1 MGKKKQPFIDRKHA
15 STYQLMHRSQRDV
28 SQDHLPSSSSSQQ
41 QQHQVEGGEH
51 TINPNNNGMILW
63 PSPANQASTNDQVLG
78 RRTVLEEW
86 RATLDQA
93 GLLDNSNNNNN
104 PGDPSRYLKEISGG
118 GTFVTPQGRVVAL
131 AAADGRSKT
140 SPVAHQPHEDW
151 DMLEVKGAPQVDNIA
166 LSEALD
172 EDMRAM
178 LYGDIDVDAGNFE
191 ELHDEFILDAAQ
203 EPTDDDQAA
212 ALFDYDAHIRE
223 LLEKAKEE
231 REGIDGSL
239 LRQQAN
245 RWARQDHDFFATL
258 QPLRER
264 AEGDDHEDEHEH
276 EHQREYHEEHD
287 EPEHEVMHTPGVV
300 SALSP
305 DEERALCEKFEQ
317 TLLEYDSDEIGDNPY
332 EEIGGDRPLEGD
344 VQLEAAL
351 DDFLAEREDDILI
364 HGNPEVMAERRRGGG
379 SGYSV
384 LVGKQM
390 IPAKDLE
397 ENPALVDADL
407 LGDLPPAQVVLAEA
421 QARLAEPYV
430 RPPAEDVLIDG
441 QSYFSERVRN
451 PWDCES
457 ILSTYSNLDNN
468 PVTIGTGGRRR
479 RKASKKKPSMADPVQ
494 QIQLSAKTGLPL
506 GVFSSKSKDDDD
518 VEDEEEGSQFY
529 DGSTMMSVNR
539 GVARYKNE
547 TAEEKRARK
556 AALKQERQ
564 MARIQKKVT
573 REVFQEEFAKRSV
586 SVHADDVA
594 GKTVFRYS

>member
-1 MGKKKQPFIDRKHA
+1 MGKKKPFIDRKHA
-15 STYQLMHRSQRDV
+15 STYQLLHRSQRDV
-28 SQDHLPSSSSSQQ
+28 SQDHLPGRAPEQQ
-41 QQHQVEGGEH
+41 QKQLEGGGDD
-51 TINPNNNGMILW
+51 NNNSNTNNNNHNGMILW
-63 PSPANQASTNDQVLG
+63 PSPSNQASTNDQVLG
-78 RRTVLEEW
+78 SRTGGVLEEW
-86 RATLDQA
+86 RATLAEA
-93 GLLDNSNNNNN
+93 GLLATDDNN
-104 PGDPSRYLKEISGG
+104 DVDRYLKDISGT
-118 GTFVTPQGRVVAL
+118 GTFVTPQGRVTQ
-131 AAADGRSKT
+131 AA
-140 SPVAHQPHEDW
+140 QPFQQQQQDW
-151 DMLEVKGAPQVDNIA
+151 DMLEVKGAPQLDNIA
-166 LSEALD
+166 LAEALD
-172 EDMRAM
+172 EDMAAM
-178 LYGDIDVDAGNFE
+178 LYGDVDVEDGDFE
-191 ELHDEFILDAAQ
+191 ELNDEFILDAAK
-203 EPTDDDQAA
+203 EPEDHADGGA
-212 ALFDYDAHIRE
+212 FDYDAHIRQ
-223 LLEKAKEE
+223 LLEKAKKE
-231 REGIDGSL
+231 REGDGTLEGKESN
-239 LRQQAN
+239 Q
-245 RWARQDHDFFATL
+245 WARQDHDFFATL

-264 AEGDDHEDEHEH
+264 PEGDDDEHDPG
-276 EHQREYHEEHD
+276 QDSYGD
-287 EPEHEVMHTPGVV
+287 DGTSQVPHTPGIV

-305 DEERALCEKFEQ
+305 DAERALCEKFEQ

-332 EEIGGDRPLEGD
+332 EEIGGDRPLQGD
-344 VQLEAAL
+344 LQLEAAL
-351 DDFLAEREDDILI
+351 DDFLAEKEDDILI
-364 HGNPEVMAERRRGGG
+364 HGNPETMAERRRGGG

-397 ENPALVDADL
+397 ENPALVDAE
-407 LGDLPPAQVVLAEA
+407 LGDLPPAQVVLAAA

-468 PVTIGTGGRRR
+468 PVTIGTGSSRRR
-479 RKASKKKPSMADPVQ
+479 RKASKKKPSMEDPVQ

-506 GVFSSKSKDDDD
+506 GVFSSKANDDDD
-518 VEDEEEGSQFY
+518 EEEDESQFY